1 MTDANTRA
9 TLLATALAA
18 LLTSCASAPEFRCN
32 GRLVVD
38 DATGTYTC
46 EAGERQ

>member
-1 MTDANTRA
+1 MK
-9 TLLATALAA
+9 LAKCCAIAA
-18 LLTSCASAPEFRCN
+18 VIMCITSCASAPEFRCN